1 VRIVQLN
8 TMSGYYGGEVCL
20 AALARGLSARGHEV
34 TVVTRPRSALADHLQ
49 GGPVRVRRWP
59 LVGWWEPGGLAILAS
74 WLRRSGTEILH
85 THLPRDHYLAA
96 VATLGTAV
104 VNVGTRHQLLPFSR
118 RALKRPFLGRLD
130 AMIAVSKAV
139 ARSLERQAIVD
150 PRRVLVI
157 PNGIEDAQGAAPPM
171 DLRRLAGVPYGV
183 PVIGVVGRL
192 CPSKGLD
199 VLLRAVAILLPDH
212 PDLRLLLVGD
222 APPGSSYGDELVR
235 LAGAEGLAGA
245 VTFCGYV
252 PGADRGMAD
261 LDILVVSS
269 AAEPFGLVSLEA
281 MAHGVPVVATTGGG
295 SPELVRHGREGY
307 LVTPGDPAAL
317 AASLDRLLQDPEL
330 RTAMGRRGRYRVR
343 SRFTLPDMLDA
354 TEDLYRGLLAGPV
367 AARSGAEGAGPVASG
382 SVTALPG
389 G

>member
-1 VRIVQLN
+1 
-8 TMSGYYGGEVCL
+8 M
-20 AALARGLSARGHEV
+20 
-34 TVVTRPRSALADHLQ
+34 
-49 GGPVRVRRWP
+49 
-59 LVGWWEPGGLAILAS
+59 
-74 WLRRSGTEILH
+74 
-85 THLPRDHYLAA
+85 
-96 VATLGTAV
+96 
-104 VNVGTRHQLLPFSR
+104 
-118 RALKRPFLGRLD
+118 
-130 AMIAVSKAV
+130 
-139 ARSLERQAIVD
+139 
-150 PRRVLVI
+150 
-157 PNGIEDAQGAAPPM
+157 
-171 DLRRLAGVPYGV
+171 
-183 PVIGVVGRL
+183 IGVVGRL

-295 SPELVRHGREGY
+295 SPELVRHGREGF